1 MLVLAGTGRN
11 KNQAGETRIGGGK
24 MKSRVR
30 SYRRWT
36 TVFLCLVALFVA
48 AGPSWAQFVPY
59 VFQSGT
65 TIKAQEVND
74 NFSYL
79 GTSLTRIQ
87 WAPNGGTVTLNT
99 NWQNLGT
106 ITVTPQAAGNL
117 MLIGRA
123 SVEISYDQD
132 SAIAPLAHVCIS
144 DTSNGAGGGD
154 CGEVFFVGPPQGF
167 AGSRLIVPV
176 TLISPTPDLVAQ
188 EPVTYYLTAKVDS
201 SVSEITVTATGGL
214 LAFFAAGILH

>member
-1 MLVLAGTGRN
+1 
-11 KNQAGETRIGGGK
+11 
-24 MKSRVR
+24 MK

-36 TVFLCLVALFVA
+36 VVSFFVIALLVVA
-48 AGPSWAQFVPY
+48 CPSWAQFVPY
-59 VFQSGT
+59 VFQPGT

-79 GTSLTRIQ
+79 GTSLTRIK
-87 WAPNGGTVTLNT
+87 WAPNGGLVTLNT

-123 SVEISYDQD
+123 SVAISYDQD
-132 SAIAPLAHVCIS
+132 SAISPFVHVCIT

-154 CGEVFFVGPPQGF
+154 CGDIFFEGPPQGF
-167 AGSRLIVPV
+167 AGSRLTVPV
-176 TLISPTPDLVAQ
+176 TLISPSPDVVPQ
-188 EPVTYYLTAKVDS
+188 TPVTYYLTARVDS
-201 SVSEITVTATGGL
+201 SVSEITVTATGALSAFFTAGL
-214 LAFFAAGILH
+214 LP